1 MSVDLSVID
10 PKNGKKY
17 SPNIFRFLKKISK
30 RYGLQEIG
38 VYIDNQ
44 KTKWIGILRDDGWF
58 SGCRL
63 TAVLCYGAK
72 EQIYAH
78 PNITG
83 LREIND
89 FWNEYERIGRCAI
102 DPEHQMFFIDDNSR
116 WLINGNERKCIWCDS
131 CMQSLTKVKKMIAIN
146 KWQ

>member
-17 SPNIFRFLKKISK
+17 SPNLFRFLKKISK
-30 RYGLQEIG
+30 RYGLHSIR
-38 VYIDNQ
+38 VYIDNH
-44 KTKWIGILRDDGWF
+44 KTKWIGIMHDDGWF

-78 PNITG
+78 PNMVL
-83 LREIND
+83 LREIDD
-89 FWNEYERIGRCAI
+89 FWAKYELVGRCAI
-102 DPEHQMFFIDDNSR
+102 DPEHQMFFIDDKSR
-116 WLINGNERKCIWCDS
+116 WLQNGNERECVWCGS
-131 CMQSLTKVKKMIAIN
+131 CKQSITKVKKMVAIN